1 MFSFSAALAASPLPA
16 GKPAGVRRAQI
27 ATTHGAIFLGAVA
40 VIAVVGYA
48 LSTHPYQIPGATAA
62 ISTQP

>member
-1 MFSFSAALAASPLPA
+1 MVVERDDVDTACAD

-27 ATTHGAIFLGAVA
+27 ATTNGAIFLGAVA

-62 ISTQP
+62 TSTQP